1 MTDRIYSIL
10 IFANYE
16 GASETHKF
24 FINTIKNNL
33 LGKEFSPAESNQWK
47 KIKLS
52 EKIRVTLVDI
62 VSSEEGVKK
71 ALHNGA
77 YNVIL
82 MDHSVGG
89 KSVGAGTIDRLRAIN
104 DKVLF
109 IILLHPD
116 QRYGRSLRNGNICE
130 GKQVKNLYEKGYYNA
145 FFKNNLDLNL
155 MIKMIKSNGFNADWA
170 LRNYGLLQNN
180 PVGLPVKDNTEP
192 QTASAAPMNHMDNS
206 DSMPLKA
213 ETNSQITAT
222 LKEFEKVSPAA
233 VSSEK
238 EEHQIESIYQTEI
251 RHDYTQSAAQT
262 TPVGRHK
269 EEPAPINPT
278 FPVQPN
284 PVTPVNALVPRTA
297 MPQFGVLS
305 ATVTFVQDQT
315 VVLKLTQPLESQ
327 GASEHSILGTP
338 VSIPFIKGS
347 F

>member
-16 GASETHKF
+16 GASDAHKF

-33 LGKEFSPAESNQWK
+33 LDKRFTPAESEQWEK
-47 KIKLS
+47 VTLS
-52 EKIRVTLVDI
+52 EKIRVNLVDI

-77 YNVIL
+77 YNVVL
-82 MDHSVGG
+82 LDHSVGG
-89 KSVGAGTIDRLRAIN
+89 KPVGAGTIDRLRAIN

-109 IILLHPD
+109 IMLLHPN
-116 QRYGRSLRNGNICE
+116 QRYGRPLGNGQICE
-130 GKQVKNLYEKGYYNA
+130 GKQVKNLYEKGYFNA
-145 FFKNNLDLNL
+145 LFKNSMNLNTL
-155 MIKMIKSNGFNADWA
+155 IKMIKSNGFTAEWA
-170 LRNYGLLQNN
+170 LRNYGLIKN
-180 PVGLPVKDNTEP
+180 PVGLPVKDNTET
-192 QTASAAPMNHMDNS
+192 QTASASPMNHMDNS
-206 DSMPLKA
+206 DSIPSTA
-213 ETNSQITAT
+213 DTDSQITAT

-238 EEHQIESIYQTEI
+238 EEHQIESISQTEI